1 MRLWVANRLQQHIWE
16 GEVTWKKVTL
26 LQESNISLPRF
37 LKACKLSLWFF
48 SGRSSWTTS
57 DLNEKIGG
65 SELGGGEGVSAAGDT
80 LPKCNQVQGVFCN
93 WHLHKRSF
101 FNQCFKHRMAFNEN
115 IPVCMRDSQCS
126 GSDRYTCLSESGLE
140 SCCYHTRK
148 KVLKTSKQTQVPTLC
163 CPIKDPWNLNNS
175 AWVSGVA
182 IVDAGITCYS
192 KEMTSLQ
199 TIKKNSEKKVAC
211 WNRIFINK
219 GGTWFYQSWA
229 LKNRKV

>member
-1 MRLWVANRLQQHIWE
+1 M
-16 GEVTWKKVTL
+16 KK
-26 LQESNISLPRF
+26 
-37 LKACKLSLWFF
+37 
-48 SGRSSWTTS
+48 
-57 DLNEKIGG
+57 
-65 SELGGGEGVSAAGDT
+65 LGGQSWEGVSAAGDT

-163 CPIKDPWNLNNS
+163 CPIKDPSQIIQSKKLLVETEYLLVKGVLDFIRAGHWKIGRFKSLFIQRRNMFVELEEGNCLITFCRDVCMQRSIDRIISNGSKVWTQNKYKWDPKITWQHFLLNLTCS
-175 AWVSGVA
+175 SECSQLVL
-182 IVDAGITCYS
+182 IV
-192 KEMTSLQ
+192 Q
-199 TIKKNSEKKVAC
+199 TA
-211 WNRIFINK
+211 
-219 GGTWFYQSWA
+219 
-229 LKNRKV
+229 